1 MLLAETVVTLKVAA
15 LMVPVRLM
23 FVPLNVVALTFAAL
37 MVPVISAFVPLN
49 VVALIVPVR
58 LAFVPLNVAALT
70 LFALTSP
77 VNDALCPVIVPVVE
91 RPPLAVSMP
100 VPNVK
105 LPDGMVISLFNSTDP
120 PTVTV
125 LLKLAAL
132 LTDSFE
138 HVRSLP
144 SYHPPAFARTQ
155 GYVATVS
162 PPMVMLPA
170 ETLVTLKVAVLVTL
184 RLVKLPLVPD
194 IVAALIVPI
203 LVMSVDVM
211 PVSVVDRFVMSFM
224 ECVCPARATLLPPTV
239 IEENVPVDLVM
250 AFYVTPVKAVFIADT
265 EADTAEMSP
274 LRVVREALRP
284 VTCAIVWVC
293 PSNATAL
300 PFTVNELASMVEKV
314 T

>member
-1 MLLAETVVTLKVAA
+1 M
-15 LMVPVRLM
+15 
-23 FVPLNVVALTFAAL
+23 
-37 MVPVISAFVPLN
+37 
-49 VVALIVPVR
+49 
-58 LAFVPLNVAALT
+58 
-70 LFALTSP
+70 FALTSP

-138 HVRSLP
+138 QVRSLP

-170 ETLVTLKVAVLVTL
+170 DTLVTLKDAVLVTL
-184 RLVKLPLVPD
+184 RLVKLPVVPD
-194 IVAALIVPI
+194 IVAALIVPV
-203 LVMSVDVM
+203 LVMLVYVM
-211 PVSVVDRFVMSFM
+211 PVRLA
-224 ECVCPARATLLPPTV
+224 AR
-239 IEENVPVDLVM
+239 LVTSAM
-250 AFYVTPVKAVFIADT
+250 A
-265 EADTAEMSP
+265 
-274 LRVVREALRP
+274 
-284 VTCAIVWVC
+284 WVC
-293 PSNATAL
+293 
-300 PFTVNELASMVEKV
+300 EKSV
-314 T
+314 I